1 MRWRSFSPV
10 TCRKTVRRGTH
21 IHIPLRTQQAKLLT
35 LNPAQHPET
44 SVFQRREI
52 TKTKILLRGTTNSWP
67 PTWQYQTWPLQAGL
81 HLARHGMLWRQRQQ
95 IFMGEETS
103 PSSSVRNTG
112 VPPSLS
118 LMSLKQNPYGNPP
131 HMQHRCP
138 CYRIEKKLS
147 RRWWVLCCNVVHN
160 HYLPS
165 PPLDL
170 INILLI
176 KTSEWNNGEMEDGI
190 DLRIYINIFT
200 YVDVIILKCLYFVD
214 EYLRT

>member
-44 SVFQRREI
+44 SVFQRREV

-67 PTWQYQTWPLQAGL
+67 PTWQHQTWPTPADH
-81 HLARHGMLWRQRQQ
+81 HLARHGMLWKQRQK

-118 LMSLKQNPYGNPP
+118 LMSLKQNPAEIHHTCSTDDPA
-131 HMQHRCP
+131 
-138 CYRIEKKLS
+138 IKLKKIS
-147 RRWWVLCCNVVHN
+147 KAMVSFVL
-160 HYLPS
+160 
-165 PPLDL
+165 
-170 INILLI
+170 
-176 KTSEWNNGEMEDGI
+176 
-190 DLRIYINIFT
+190 
-200 YVDVIILKCLYFVD
+200 
-214 EYLRT
+214 